1 MKTSLNGMAS
11 ILSFEG
17 VVLST
22 YNDSV
27 GVPTIGIGHTKS
39 AGPPVP
45 TPGMTVT
52 LAEVLDIF
60 RRDIEKYEAQVL
72 AAIKVPLTEN
82 QFDALVSWHFNT
94 GRISNSTLTDKL
106 NADDVEGAAKEFPR
120 WNKAGGKVLEG
131 LVNRRKREQAIFQKA
146 DYGTDKIPV
155 WERLNG
161 PSTQKTREEVIAL
174 LQNAAETAVN
184 AAPEEELSTEE
195 LLANPTSALLPKRR
209 PQQSAGVT
217 RAVID
222 KFKDLLPTDRRH
234 DSVYVVGV
242 RGYYLDTFGKP
253 GENDRNVYDDA
264 ILVVEPNGAHNF
276 NGNTDPSRFSTGIA
290 RLKSPQAVRYK
301 PGLHGF
307 NRKAGPYPAFR
318 QDSPCT
324 VIRDNKGED
333 TDSPNHYFWI
343 NLHRGANTTTSS
355 AGCQTVPPHQW
366 TEFKTLVD
374 GLLQKFN
381 QQNFFYILVDNADVP
396 KEELAAMSTDLVPVA
411 GADGAKLTAV
421 VSAIETLVGSK
432 EAAKTGDAAPVTVA
446 TEEGKTD
453 ADGLAVLIAVLQQIQ
468 AARTGKTAPA
478 DGEPPLTPVNAALG
492 ETLGKMLNG
501 KKTVL
506 GTIGLLATT
515 LLPPL
520 QTVIPALAPVS
531 AAVSAAAPI
540 LAPLFSALTGWGAL
554 GKIDKWF
561 ATRT

>member
-1 MKTSLNGMAS
+1 MAS

-17 VVLST
+17 IVLST

-27 GVPTIGIGHTKS
+27 GVPTIGIGHTRS

-52 LAEVLDIF
+52 LAEALDIF
-60 RRDIEKYEAQVL
+60 RRDIERYEAQVL

-106 NADDVEGAAKEFPR
+106 NADDAAGAAKEFPR

-131 LVNRRKREQAIFQKA
+131 LVKRRKREQAIFEDA

-161 PSTQKTREEVIAL
+161 SSTQKTREEVIAL
-174 LQNAAETAVN
+174 LENAAKTAVN
-184 AAPEEELSTEE
+184 VAPEEELTTEE
-195 LLANPTSALLPKRR
+195 LLANPTSALLPKQR
-209 PQQSAGVT
+209 PKQTVRVT
-217 RAVID
+217 RAVLE
-222 KFKDLLPTDRRH
+222 KFKDLLPADRRH
-234 DSVYVVGV
+234 DDIYVVAV
-242 RGYYLDTFGKP
+242 RGYYLNTFGKP

-264 ILVVEPNGAHNF
+264 IFVVEPNEVHNF

-290 RLKSPQAVRYK
+290 RLKAPQAVRYK

-318 QDSPCT
+318 QDSACT

-333 TDSPNHYFWI
+333 KDSPDHYFWI
-343 NLHRGANTTTSS
+343 NLHRGGNTSTSS

-374 GLLQKFN
+374 SLLQKFN
-381 QQNFFYILVDNADVP
+381 QQNFFYILVDSADVP
-396 KEELAAMSTDLVPVA
+396 KEELVAMSTDLVPVA

-421 VSAIETLVGSK
+421 VSAIETLVGGK
-432 EAAKTGDAAPVTVA
+432 EAAKAGDTTPPVTVA
-446 TEEGKTD
+446 TEDGKTD
-453 ADGLAVLIAVLQQIQ
+453 AEGLAVLIAVLQQIQ
-468 AARTGKTAPA
+468 AARAGKTAAA

-520 QTVIPALAPVS
+520 QAVIPGLAPVS
-531 AAVSAAAPI
+531 AAVSAAAPF
-540 LAPLFSALTGWGAL
+540 LAPLFSALAGWGAL